1 MGLDMY
7 LIKSPKEFFVNK
19 DKPFFMDAVCEM
31 LHAYRH
37 GYELGP
43 MRIMGLWMQ
52 GQNQVFEW
60 FVQNLGVNDDVPY
73 WEVTKEQ
80 LTSLLETCEEVLNS
94 GLKLD
99 GTPDAERCQAIMG
112 IPKVCQYS
120 YWIGGF
126 TYEEQFL
133 EGIQEVVEE
142 LRELFANTDFETESI
157 FFWWAW

>member
-7 LIKSPKEFFVNK
+7 LVKSPKEFFVHK

-31 LHAYRH
+31 LYAYRH

-52 GQNQVFEW
+52 NQNQVFEW

-80 LTSLLETCEEVLNS
+80 LTSLLEMCEEILNS
-94 GLKLD
+94 GLKSD

-112 IPKVCQYS
+112 IPKVSQHS
-120 YWIGGF
+120 YWIGEFAYG
-126 TYEEQFL
+126 EEFL

-142 LRELFANTDFETESI
+142 LRELFVNTDFETESI

>member
-1 MGLDMY
+1 MGLDMH
-7 LIKSPKEFFVNK
+7 LVKCPKELIAHK
-19 DKPFFMDAVCEM
+19 DEPFFMDEVCNM
-31 LHAYRH
+31 LQAYMGRC
-37 GYELGP
+37 ELGS
-43 MRIMGLWMQ
+43 MRIMCLWMQ
-52 GQNQVFEW
+52 NQNQVFEW

-94 GLKLD
+94 GLKSD

-112 IPKVCQYS
+112 IPKVSQYS

-126 TYEEQFL
+126 TYGERFL